1 MTEITPLRDGE
12 YFHICLQKSY
22 IYHKPMKRGDSFS
35 VGQKHN
41 PFYSF
46 YEKAREYSVSAPN
59 GPVKVPAL
67 TFLREINRG
76 KIECPD
82 LPRQALAIANH
93 YNILAREIIMDDVR
107 NRVAPKAPSRK
118 SCLWVVDDFGLA
130 EYWQK
135 KLGTKASYIV
145 RLQLEGNFH
154 KGDATLLLND
164 SEPISETYERAEQY
178 WQGHMQDDP
187 LPEILF
193 EGAALVLEDNIAPSS

>member
-1 MTEITPLRDGE
+1 MA
-12 YFHICLQKSY
+12 
-22 IYHKPMKRGDSFS
+22 RGDTFTI
-35 VGQKHN
+35 GQKNN
-41 PFYSF
+41 PFYDF
-46 YEKAREYSVSAPN
+46 YERPRQYTVQSPD
-59 GPVKVPAL
+59 GPVHLPAI

-76 KIECPD
+76 KVDCPD

-107 NRVAPKAPSRK
+107 QRIAPGTPSRK
-118 SCLWVVDDFGLA
+118 RCLWVVDDLGLA

-135 KLGTKASYIV
+135 KLGTKASNIV
-145 RLQLEGNFH
+145 RLLLEGNFH

-164 SEPISETYERAEQY
+164 SEPISTTYKRAEQY

-193 EGAALVLEDNIAPSS
+193 EGAAAVLEDNVGVS